1 MKKTILLFLVLFT
14 GMMYFG
20 YSQAK
25 KTSDNRH
32 VVLITTDLG
41 SIKVVLFDETPKHR
55 DNFLK
60 LIREGWYTGSPWHRV
75 IKDFMIQGGQNKNG
89 KQDPGYTV
97 PAEFVS
103 KYYHKRGML
112 AAARQGDEVNPTKAS
127 SGSQF
132 YIVQGRKF
140 DEVTL
145 DAIEKRASRK
155 FSPQERKD
163 YSTVGGAPHLDGAYT
178 IFGEVIS
185 GMDVVDKIAAV
196 QVDQISKP
204 LKEVKIISMKVVK

>member
-1 MKKTILLFLVLFT
+1 MKKTILLFLAIFT

-20 YSQAK
+20 YTQTK
-25 KTSDNRH
+25 KAADNRH

-41 SIKVVLFDETPKHR
+41 NIKVVLFDETPKHR

-60 LIREGWYTGSPWHRV
+60 LVKEGWYNGSSWHRV
-75 IKDFMIQGGQNKNG
+75 IKDFMIQGGMNKSG

-97 PAEFVS
+97 PAEFVA

-140 DEVTL
+140 DETTL
-145 DAIEKRASRK
+145 DAMEKRSGKK
-155 FSPQERKD
+155 FSAQERKD
-163 YSTVGGAPHLDGAYT
+163 YSTLGGAPHLDGAYT
-178 IFGEVIS
+178 IFGEVLE
-185 GMDVVDKIAAV
+185 GMNVVDKIAAV
-196 QVDQISKP
+196 QVDQVSKP
-204 LKEVKIISMKVVK
+204 VKEVKIISMKVIK

>member
-1 MKKTILLFLVLFT
+1 MKKTILLFLAIFT
-14 GMMYFG
+14 GMMYLG

-25 KTSDNRH
+25 KTADNRH
-32 VVLITTDLG
+32 IVLITTDLG
-41 SIKVVLFDETPKHR
+41 NIKVVLFDETPKHR

-60 LIREGWYTGSPWHRV
+60 LIKEGWYNGSPWHRV

-112 AAARQGDEVNPTKAS
+112 AAARQGDEVNPTRAS

-140 DEVTL
+140 DDATL
-145 DAIEKRASRK
+145 DAMEKRMARK
-155 FSPQERKD
+155 FTAQERKD
-163 YSTVGGAPHLDGAYT
+163 YATIGGAPHLDTQYT
-178 IFGEVIS
+178 VFGEVIE

-196 QVDQISKP
+196 PVDQISKP
-204 LKEVKIISMKVVK
+204 IKEIKIISMKVIK

>member
-1 MKKTILLFLVLFT
+1 MKKTILLFLAIFT
-14 GMMYFG
+14 GIMYFG
-20 YSQAK
+20 YTQTK
-25 KTSDNRH
+25 KAADNRH

-41 SIKVVLFDETPKHR
+41 NIKVVLFDETPKHR

-60 LIREGWYTGSPWHRV
+60 LVKEGWYNGSTWHRV
-75 IKDFMIQGGQNKNG
+75 IKDFMVQAGMNKDG
-89 KQDPGYTV
+89 RQDPGKTI

-112 AAARQGDEVNPTKAS
+112 AAARQGDEVNPAKAS

-140 DEVTL
+140 DEATL
-145 DAIEKRASRK
+145 QAMEKRMGIK
-155 FSPQERKD
+155 YTPQQVKD
-163 YSTVGGAPHLDGAYT
+163 YSTLGGAPHLDGAYT
-178 IFGEVIS
+178 IFGEVLE

-196 QVDQISKP
+196 PVDQAGKP
-204 LKEVKIISMKVVK
+204 TKDVKIISMKVIK